1 MTKYAEIPQKN
12 KVKAENKTRYQ
23 FMGRVATPKQI
34 NFWKSSKRPL
44 TSPPPS
50 FSENHV
56 AFFLNFMFK
65 KPGLNV

>member
-44 TSPPPS
+44 TSPPPH
-50 FSENHV
+50 FRKIMLH
-56 AFFLNFMFK
+56 FF
-65 KPGLNV
+65 

>member
-1 MTKYAEIPQKN
+1 MTNYAEIPQKN
-12 KVKAENKTRYQ
+12 KVKAENKTWYQ

-44 TSPPPS
+44 TSPPS

-56 AFFLNFMFK
+56 AFFFNFMLK
-65 KPGLNV
+65 KPCLKV